1 MGNKSRTLDS
11 IRAEFDRGQIK
22 LDELET
28 EIADKKIS
36 PGRRKTLRKLIRDQ
50 QDRVNR
56 LYRLEQDEIA
66 NLQDHYD
73 DSDYDKQRNR
83 QMKIEARRTRQREN
97 RKVRNE
103 GKAIRNKAL
112 REIVKKADDIKN
124 LNRTDIKQVRSL
136 ANQAASDYQAPKIKD
151 LIKNTAQKTSASRSL
166 LSTIAKGA
174 GLFGAGVMVG
184 ELVRVHNQIKKNP
197 TERYGSKTLFDILTK

>member
-1 MGNKSRTLDS
+1 MELDSLQSAQRKLDKLEADMLDKDMSPGQRRTLRDLIKEQRK
-11 IRAEFDRGQIK
+11 IRNRAY
-22 LDELET
+22 
-28 EIADKKIS
+28 
-36 PGRRKTLRKLIRDQ
+36 
-50 QDRVNR
+50 RVQ
-56 LYRLEQDEIA
+56 EDEI
-66 NLQDHYD
+66 LKGEYD
-73 DSDYDKQRNR
+73 LDDGPDTTKEDRE
-83 QMKIEARRTRQREN
+83 KKVKARRARQRKN
-97 RKVRNE
+97 RKVRNQ

-124 LNRTDIKQVRSL
+124 LNRADIKQVRSL

-166 LSTIAKGA
+166 LSTIARGA

>member
-1 MGNKSRTLDS
+1 MELDSLQSAQRKLDKLEADMLDKDMSPGQRRTLRDLIKEQRK
-11 IRAEFDRGQIK
+11 IRNRAYRVQEDEILKGEYDLDDGPDTTKEDR
-22 LDELET
+22 E
-28 EIADKKIS
+28 KKI
-36 PGRRKTLRKLIRDQ
+36 K
-50 QDRVNR
+50 
-56 LYRLEQDEIA
+56 
-66 NLQDHYD
+66 
-73 DSDYDKQRNR
+73 
-83 QMKIEARRTRQREN
+83 ARRARQREN
-97 RKVRNE
+97 RKVRNQ

-124 LNRTDIKQVRSL
+124 LNRADIKQVRSL

-166 LSTIAKGA
+166 LSTIARGA

-197 TERYGSKTLFDILTK
+197 SERYGSKTLFDILTK

>member
-1 MGNKSRTLDS
+1 MELDSLQSAQRKLDKLEADMLDKDMSPGQRRTLRDLIKEQRK
-11 IRAEFDRGQIK
+11 IRNRAYRVQEDEILKGQNQYDEGPDTTKEDR
-22 LDELET
+22 E
-28 EIADKKIS
+28 KKI
-36 PGRRKTLRKLIRDQ
+36 K
-50 QDRVNR
+50 
-56 LYRLEQDEIA
+56 
-66 NLQDHYD
+66 
-73 DSDYDKQRNR
+73 
-83 QMKIEARRTRQREN
+83 ARRARQREN
-97 RKVRNE
+97 RKVRNQ

-124 LNRTDIKQVRSL
+124 LNRADIKQVRSL

-166 LSTIAKGA
+166 LSTIARGA

-197 TERYGSKTLFDILTK
+197 SERYGSKTLFDILTK

>member
-1 MGNKSRTLDS
+1 MELDSLQSEQRKLDKLEADMRDKDMSPGQRRTLRDL
-11 IRAEFDRGQIK
+11 IKEQRKITNRAY
-22 LDELET
+22 
-28 EIADKKIS
+28 
-36 PGRRKTLRKLIRDQ
+36 
-50 QDRVNR
+50 RVQ
-56 LYRLEQDEIA
+56 EDEI
-66 NLQDHYD
+66 LKGEYD
-73 DSDYDKQRNR
+73 LDDGPDTTKEDRE
-83 QMKIEARRTRQREN
+83 KKVKARRARQREN

-124 LNRTDIKQVRSL
+124 LNRSDIKQVRSL

-166 LSTIAKGA
+166 LGAIAKGA